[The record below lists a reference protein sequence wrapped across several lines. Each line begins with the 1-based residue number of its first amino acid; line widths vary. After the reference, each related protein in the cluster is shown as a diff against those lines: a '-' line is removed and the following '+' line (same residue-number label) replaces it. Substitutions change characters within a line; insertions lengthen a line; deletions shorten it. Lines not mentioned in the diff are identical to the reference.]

1 MFDITPPKY
10 VRNVL
15 KILSSH
21 GYPACIVGGCVRDM
35 ILRVPPNDWDIA
47 TAAIPDQML
56 ELFPDAI
63 PTGIKHGTVTVRSGG
78 QFVEVTTFRDDGEY
92 QDHRHPDHVSFVG
105 DLNTDLGRRDF
116 TINAIALTS
125 NGVLVDP
132 YHGVDDIRA
141 RIIRAVGNP
150 KQRFEEDALRML
162 RAFRF
167 SSRLGFEI
175 EEDTFFAILAN
186 APLAAGLSAE
196 RVRDEIEKIL
206 LTANP
211 ESLYTVIECG
221 LLDAYL
227 LKHLSRD
234 DGLIRIAS
242 IRKKALPRWALF
254 CAILLADDCIESP
267 EEFLRHLRL
276 DNRTIRCCR
285 DACALLMKTPPE
297 TSVDWKRLL
306 RKTGVDSV
314 ECAAICWD
322 AIYGGQFEDQLTKV
336 LKSGECFSLNY
347 LAVNG
352 HDLAELGLKGK
363 QLGKMLDF
371 LLGYVIEYPENNRRE
386 LLLALA
392 SSGEE

>member
-1 MFDITPPKY
+1 MVDITPPKY

-15 KILSSH
+15 KTLSSH

-47 TAAIPDQML
+47 TAATPEELL
-56 ELFPDAI
+56 ELFPDSI

-92 QDHRHPDHVSFVG
+92 LDHRHPDHVSFVG
-105 DLNTDLGRRDF
+105 DLNTDLSRRDF
-116 TINAIALTS
+116 TINAIAVTAT
-125 NGVLVDP
+125 GVLVDP
-132 YHGVDDIRA
+132 YHGIDDIRSG
-141 RIIRAVGNP
+141 IIRAVGSP

-175 EEDTFFAILAN
+175 EEDTFFAIMAN
-186 APLAAGLSAE
+186 AQ
-196 RVRDEIEKIL
+196 IL
-206 LTANP
+206 LTASP
-211 ESLYTVIECG
+211 ETLYTVIACG
-221 LLDAYL
+221 LLDTYL

-234 DGLIRIAS
+234 DGLIRISS

-254 CAILLADDCIESP
+254 CAILLADDCIENVSG
-267 EEFLRHLRL
+267 FLRSLRL
-276 DNRTIRCCR
+276 DNRTIRCCS
-285 DACALLMKTPPE
+285 DACSLLMKAPPE
-297 TSVDWKRLL
+297 TEVDWKKLL

-314 ECAAICWD
+314 ECAALCWD
-322 AIYGGQFEDQLTKV
+322 ALYGGGFEEQLRKV
-336 LKSGECFSLNY
+336 LKSGECFSLKY

-352 HDLAELGLKGK
+352 HDLAALGLKGK
-363 QLGKMLDF
+363 QLGNMLEF
-371 LLGYVIEYPENNRRE
+371 LLDYVIEYPENNRRE

-392 SSGEE
+392 SSGDE